1 MKTTTFV
8 VGIIIAL
15 TIGGGIGYSSGKSMN
30 NNSVQ
35 TKELQD
41 SITMMKEQSKSI
53 QTMAEIMKTGGI
65 KMQEIGM
72 ELKNDDAI
80 SKGKDIEMMGE
91 KYIKENIKAV
101 ESSGTMN
108 SMMNK

>member
-1 MKTTTFV
+1 
-8 VGIIIAL
+8 
-15 TIGGGIGYSSGKSMN
+15 
-30 NNSVQ
+30 
-35 TKELQD
+35 
-41 SITMMKEQSKSI
+41 
-53 QTMAEIMKTGGI
+53 MAEIIKTGGI